1 MLRSPP
7 GQRDTVRSVP
17 KALVAAV
24 VTVSVIGEFRSGSD
38 RRIHH
43 PSGPRRWP
51 WVARRLHDPCRG
63 FAGGLP
69 YVVFVQTTQPEM
81 ITIRYATFDFRR
93 YFGNNRDRGD
103 DRSSAVRPVRP
114 GNLGRI
120 HAADLSSLF
129 SPRATILIASSGNGR
144 CSALASFHGAR
155 IQTSRSPSVSRM
167 TGIALG

>member
-1 MLRSPP
+1 MNFAQDRTGESITPAARVDGLGWLGASMILVVDLPGVCPMLS
-7 GQRDTVRSVP
+7 
-17 KALVAAV
+17 
-24 VTVSVIGEFRSGSD
+24 I
-38 RRIHH
+38 
-43 PSGPRRWP
+43 
-51 WVARRLHDPCRG
+51 
-63 FAGGLP
+63 
-69 YVVFVQTTQPEM
+69 VQTTQPEM